1 MYIYNMYNTTYTHI
15 YIYVYIYIY
24 TDIDTISTLY
34 QPTCR
39 IYGTECIQVPF
50 ATASMRFL
58 KTLVL
63 VDDEFGGINLRSIS
77 IADYHDHYSQIVVS
91 ESQLTNDCNE
101 GFAK

>member
-1 MYIYNMYNTTYTHI
+1 MYTT
-15 YIYVYIYIY
+15 YIYIY